1 MNKFSIFGGS
11 VVLKSDMS
19 MFDIGKILSALV
31 FNNCEFGGL
40 TDYIHEECPAIYF
53 EFMGLRFVLD
63 KGRPNHT
70 VLSIEPRFY
79 IFENDKEHI
88 NLDLY
93 LFQLLKEKLKDVPDV
108 EVIMT
113 VWPE

>member
-1 MNKFSIFGGS
+1 MNKFSILRGS
-11 VVLKSDMS
+11 VVIKSNMN
-19 MFDIGKILSALV
+19 MFEVGKKLSSFV

-63 KGRPNHT
+63 NGRPNHT

-88 NLDLY
+88 DLDLY
-93 LFQLLKEKLKDVPDV
+93 LFQLLKEKLKDLPNI

-113 VWPE
+113 EWPE